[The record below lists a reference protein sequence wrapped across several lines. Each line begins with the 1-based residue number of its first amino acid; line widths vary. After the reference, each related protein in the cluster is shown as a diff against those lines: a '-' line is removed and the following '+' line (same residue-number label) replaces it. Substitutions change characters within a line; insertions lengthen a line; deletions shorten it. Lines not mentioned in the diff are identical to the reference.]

1 MPYEPGHFS
10 VATHLEQC
18 LNDIRKA
25 LDEAVK
31 KGHDKKAT
39 DPAAWTALMK
49 NALTDLGQDPNYKY
63 KVATSQCSEA
73 DDTEWLYDLVWYR
86 HEPSAWLTAKKPVP
100 KFADLPLL
108 TEVGLVAESEWHN
121 DPVSIR
127 NDFEKLLLA
136 NAPLRLMITCT
147 NKPLEVQQYF
157 DYFEAA
163 VLQYRQVT
171 PGAHYLIAILVNDTD
186 ADTEQFV
193 YRLLG

>member
-1 MPYEPGHFS
+1 MPYEPGRFS
-10 VATHLEQC
+10 VATHLDKC
-18 LNDIRKA
+18 LNAIRKA

-31 KGHDKKAT
+31 EGHTNKAT
-39 DPAAWTALMK
+39 GPAAWTELMK
-49 NALTDLGQDPNYKY
+49 DALTEVGTSLGY
-63 KVATSQCSEA
+63 KVATTGCA
-73 DDTEWLYDLVWYR
+73 GAHDTEWLYDLVWYR
-86 HEPSAWLTAKKPVP
+86 HEPSEWLTAKKPAP

-121 DPVSIR
+121 DAVSIR

-136 NAPLRLMITCT
+136 NAPLRIMITCT
-147 NKPLEVQQYF
+147 NKPLEAQQYF

-163 VLQYRQVT
+163 VLQYRQGT
-171 PGAHYLIAILVNDTD
+171 PGARYLIAILVNDTD